1 MDDLQAIQQLK
12 YRYCYALNGADV
24 DGVVDLFAPDA
35 RFETPAATDPDYPHG
50 FEGAAVGHEEIRATF
65 ETIVDEFERSA
76 HLVVNPLVEVAG
88 DEAVGQWYYLAV
100 LVTADGLEVAQGR
113 YDDEYRRIDGDW
125 TFASCAVRRNATL
138 IEP

>member
-1 MDDLQAIQQLK
+1 MEDLQAIKQLK
-12 YRYCYALNGADV
+12 YRYCYALNGGDV

-50 FEGAAVGHEEIRATF
+50 FDAAAVGRDEIRATF
-65 ETIVDEFERSA
+65 ETIVDEFESSA

-88 DEAVGQWYYLAV
+88 TEAVGRWYYLAV
-100 LVTADGLEVAQGR
+100 LVTAAGLEVAQGR
-113 YDDEYRRIDGDW
+113 YDDEYLKLDGDW
-125 TFASCAVRRNATL
+125 RVSSCAVRRHATL